1 MLVLLR
7 FGFPGQHLLRTL
19 RDHVLHN
26 HVYVPWSVVLLS
38 VAGALCFALSS
49 VLEQQAA
56 SDQPPEL
63 ALRLS
68 LLVRLLLHP
77 RWLLGN
83 LAGGAGFF
91 FQLLALRTGSLALVQ
106 PIFVCGLAFAIPG
119 SAAMER
125 RWLSLREW
133 ATTGLIVGGLVLFI
147 AAARPGRGSPHA
159 STAGW
164 LALGAI
170 TILSV
175 GVLLALA
182 RGASQRRQALALG
195 SAAGILLGST
205 AAVIERT
212 GYQLHHGGLGHALS
226 SWSPY
231 VLILAMV
238 AALVLIQTAFQVGD
252 LKHSL
257 PALTVL
263 EPLVAV
269 LIGQLLFAE
278 HIALHGLAP
287 LGEALGLVLM
297 TVGVV
302 GLAAAPTRQGGH
314 RPGSDADR
322 SAAPAPD
329 RGQGSAAAP

>member
-1 MLVLLR
+1 MLVFLR
-7 FGFPGQHLLRTL
+7 FGFPGQHLLRAL

-38 VAGALCFALSS
+38 VAGSLCFALSS

-63 ALRLS
+63 ALRVG
-68 LLVRLLLHP
+68 LLLRLLRHP

-83 LAGGAGFF
+83 LAGAAGFF

-119 SAAMER
+119 SAAMAR

-147 AAARPGRGSPHA
+147 AVARPGRGSPHA

-164 LALGAI
+164 LALGAL
-170 TILSV
+170 TIVAV
-175 GVLLALA
+175 GALLALA
-182 RGASQRRQALALG
+182 RGSSQRRQALALG

-212 GYQLHHGGLGHALS
+212 GYELDHGGLGHALAG
-226 SWSPY
+226 WSPY
-231 VLILAMV
+231 VLVVAMV
-238 AALVLIQTAFQVGD
+238 AALVLNQSAFQVGD

-269 LIGQLLFAE
+269 LIGQLLFGE

-287 LGEALGLVLM
+287 LGEALGLMLM
-297 TVGVV
+297 AAGVV
-302 GLAAAPTRQGGH
+302 GLAAAPNRNVGPALDS
-314 RPGSDADR
+314 RADR
-322 SAAPAPD
+322 AAPPAPE
-329 RGQGSAAAP
+329 RG